1 MLANTGKIVVIVG
14 PTCTGKSQL
23 SMDLALQFHGEI
35 VNPDSMQVYR
45 YFNIGTAKQDGY
57 SRKLVPHH
65 LIDVVEPYDDYNAAI
80 FRDMAEHAIKDI
92 WSRSRIPI
100 IVGGTGLYIRAL
112 MYGLFKV
119 QSDTILRNRLSEIYD
134 SNPLDFYEKI
144 KKVDPEYS
152 LKVSFR
158 DKRRMVRAMEVFQL
172 TGYSMSEW
180 TLKHG
185 FKNPQ
190 YVALKIGLTKPRD
203 ELFQRINQRVEDML
217 GMGWIEEVKG
227 ILSMGF
233 NDRLKPFT
241 SIGYREILEF
251 LRGSITYDDMVRDIK
266 KFTRHYAKRQFTWF
280 LKEKDIIWNEYPEES
295 TIIKQ
300 RVVDFLT

>member
-1 MLANTGKIVVIVG
+1 MLANTGKIVVVVG

-23 SMDLALQFHGEI
+23 SMELALELHGEI
-35 VNPDSMQVYR
+35 VNADSMQVYK
-45 YFNIGTAKQDGY
+45 YFNIGTAKQDDY
-57 SRKLVPHH
+57 CRKLVPHH
-65 LIDVVEPYDDYNAAI
+65 LLDVVEPYDDYNAAI
-80 FRDMAEHAIKDI
+80 FRDMAEQAINDI
-92 WSRSRIPI
+92 WSRNHIPI

-112 MYGLFKV
+112 IYGLFKV
-119 QSDTILRNRLSEIYD
+119 HSNTSLRKQLGEMYD
-134 SNPLDFYEKI
+134 GDPLEFYEKI

-172 TGYSMSEW
+172 TGHSMTEW
-180 TLKHG
+180 TLRHG
-185 FKNPQ
+185 FKDPQ
-190 YVALKIGLTKPRD
+190 YMALKIGLTKPRD
-203 ELFQRINQRVEDML
+203 ELFKRINQRVEDML

-233 NDRLKPFT
+233 DDRLKPFT
-241 SIGYREILEF
+241 SIGYREILKF
-251 LRGSITYDDMVRDIK
+251 LHGTITYDDMVRDIK

-280 LKEKDIIWNEYPEES
+280 SKETDITWNEYPEES

-300 RVVDFLT
+300 RAVDFLK